1 MRDIWQN
8 IIKQNSV
15 YIIAEAGVNHNGS
28 TEMALDLIEAA
39 ARAGADCV
47 KFQTFKA
54 ERVATADA
62 MKLNYQLDTTD
73 TGESQVDMLKKLE
86 LPKEVYGDLIKRSE
100 EVGID
105 LLSTPYNFAD
115 VDLLNTLGFPAF
127 KISSSQIVETPF
139 LRYVASSMKPII
151 LSTGMATLQ
160 EIERAVKTLREA
172 GNDRLVLLQCTT
184 NYPSKIGDA
193 NLMVLSMLAE
203 KLGVHTGYSDHTLGN
218 TCGIAAAT
226 LGAKVIEKH
235 FTLDKSLPGPDQSA
249 SADPIEMKAF
259 IRAIRDVQLALGDG
273 VKTPTESE
281 IVNSKGMRRSISAR
295 LDIASGIIIS
305 EDMLDFSRPA
315 TGLSPEMWDAVVGS
329 KAVRDIKRG
338 TLISDTDFKR

>member
-39 ARAGADCV
+39 ARAGADCI

-62 MKLNYQLDTTD
+62 MKLKYQLDTTD
-73 TGESQVDMLKKLE
+73 QKETHVEMLKKLE
-86 LPKEVYGDLIKRSE
+86 LPQEAYGDLIKRSE

-115 VDLLNTLGFPAF
+115 VDLLNTFGFPAF
-127 KISSSQIVETPF
+127 KISSSQIVEIPF
-139 LRYVASSMKPII
+139 LRYVASTMKPII

-160 EIERAVKTLREA
+160 EIKNAVKTLREA
-172 GNDRLVLLQCTT
+172 GNDKLVLLQCTT
-184 NYPSKIGDA
+184 NYPSRIEDA
-193 NLMVLSMLAE
+193 NVMVLSMME
-203 KLGVHTGYSDHTLGN
+203 KEFGVVTGYSDHTLGN
-218 TCGIAAAT
+218 ICSIVAT
-226 LGAKVIEKH
+226 TVGAKVIEKH
-235 FTLDKSLPGPDQSA
+235 FTLDKTLPGPDQSA
-249 SADPIEMKAF
+249 SADPIEMKSF
-259 IRAIRDVQLALGDG
+259 VSAIRDVHIALGDG
-273 VKTPTESE
+273 VKEPTIAELA
-281 IVNSKGMRRSISAR
+281 NSKGMRRSISAR
-295 LDIASGIIIS
+295 LDITSGIIIS

-315 TGLSPEMWDAVVGS
+315 TGLSPEMWDVVVGS

-338 TLISDTDFKR
+338 TLIRETDFKQ